1 MFKKNKIKLHHL
13 KNLLNLAVNLFPF
26 VAVGLGVL
34 IVIQSITYKG
44 FFEKNLHFDFGLV
57 MFIFVLYALL
67 TKYFILS
74 HWRKEDLSQSIYHT
88 FSNLNKLVLSGLL
101 VLGVF
106 FSVMESVKYNNYVYS
121 TFHINPEN
129 FWGLVQFCFLILVLQ
144 LDSTTHIGGVKIFQ
158 DKLDM
163 KNKTT
168 YFFNKGLIP
177 KSELIRK
184 SIFHRLVE
192 IFIFLGLLWVVVSG
206 APGVF
211 GSIFNQA
218 KDIFLHPLASYSQK
232 MHTKWG
238 VFYDYMQLVVK
249 NVPADMAIYNPP
261 QNIRG
266 IEGNQFLIRSF
277 LFPRILMSA
286 QRVPWN
292 VAKNYADYVMITD
305 SWPEFEP
312 PRESFVYLPTDVQV
326 FWKNFSVYFPDRID
340 KIDNLLEIDSDGDR
354 RMVENNSEKKY
365 LSIIYNSS
373 NYDYWG
379 KNYSKVAIPNNI
391 SIDVLTNHAEKVSI
405 VAGFKLQNGAT
416 IVLSSLPNSGTE
428 DYVHLTITDIRA
440 RLENITRIQGLPQ
453 DGAVLSF
460 VALNPG
466 QVYLHSRFA
475 DFGLIKIDKS
485 NLVSS
490 EKLIPKYYNDAY
502 FLNLYRLAIY
512 NDSSRNI
519 DKYRIL
525 VSDSISGFIIPDDNY
540 NEVEE
545 TITGRK

>member
-1 MFKKNKIKLHHL
+1 MFKKNKTKLHHL
-13 KNLLNLAVNLFPF
+13 KNLSNLAVNFFPF
-26 VAVGLGVL
+26 FAVGLGVL
-34 IVIQSITYKG
+34 IIIQSVTYKG

-57 MFIFVLYALL
+57 MFMFVLYALL

-74 HWRKEDLSQSIYHT
+74 HWRKEDLSRSIYHT
-88 FSNLNKLVLSGLL
+88 FSNLNKLVLSGLF

-121 TFHINPEN
+121 TFHVNPEN

-158 DKLDM
+158 DRWDI

-168 YFFNKGLIP
+168 HFLNKGLIS
-177 KSELIRK
+177 KSELVKK
-184 SIFHRLVE
+184 SIFHKLVE
-192 IFIFLGLLWVVVSG
+192 ISIFFGLLWVVVSG
-206 APGVF
+206 ASGVL
-211 GSIFNQA
+211 GSIFDQV

-238 VFYDYMQLVVK
+238 VFYDYMQLIVK
-249 NVPADMAIYNPP
+249 NVPSDMSIYNPP

-277 LFPRILMSA
+277 LFPRILISA
-286 QRVPWN
+286 QRVSWSI
-292 VAKNYADYVMITD
+292 AKSEADYVMVTD

-312 PRESFVYLPTDVQV
+312 PRESFVYLPKNVQV
-326 FWKNFSVYFPDRID
+326 FWKNFLVYFPDRID
-340 KIDNLLEIDSDGDR
+340 KIDNLSEIDSDGDKR
-354 RMVENNSEKKY
+354 IVENNSKEKH

-379 KNYSKVAIPNNI
+379 RSYSRTTAPDNI
-391 SIDVLTNHAEKVSI
+391 SVDVLVNQTEKVSV

-416 IVLSSLPNSGTE
+416 VVLSSLPNDKKE
-428 DYVHLTITDIRA
+428 DYVRLTITNIQAKLD
-440 RLENITRIQGLPQ
+440 NITKIQGLPQ
-453 DGAVLSF
+453 KGATLSF

-466 QVYLHSRFA
+466 QVYLHSGYA
-475 DFGLIKIDKS
+475 DFGLIKIDK
-485 NLVSS
+485 NGLVDS
-490 EKLIPKYYNDAY
+490 EKVMPKYYNDAY
-502 FLNLYRLAIY
+502 FLNLYRVAVY
-512 NDSSRNI
+512 NSSPKSI
-519 DKYRIL
+519 EKYRIL
-525 VSDSISGFIIPDDNY
+525 IYNSTSGFVIPDDEY
-540 NEVEE
+540 NEVEK